1 MPPRYAA
8 AVTCPSCGTRFQAPV
23 QQVLDVRVE
32 PDVTSR
38 VLSGS
43 LNVARCPSCG
53 TGGALNLPFVYHDPA
68 KEVSLLYLPTDSGAD
83 MVARQKIAGR
93 LTRQLMDAMPPE
105 ERKGYLLQ
113 SETFI
118 TMESLVKRVLELE
131 GVSEEEM
138 ARSQSQRELVGTL
151 LQAPQEQWPELV
163 ADNEALIDE
172 GLFAFLEY
180 VVQMTQAGPQAGS
193 DTETI
198 EALHEYLVQQ
208 TDIGRA
214 LASRAEILR
223 GFAEDPSAES
233 LLEALIEAT
242 DDETISVLVQSGMP
256 LMDYSFF
263 QRLVGRIEE
272 GPAEEKS
279 ALQALRR
286 KILDVRDEI
295 VAAGEANVRDRS
307 VLLGKLLSTED
318 AVRMASSHLS
328 ELDDLFFTILGA
340 QLQEAQQR
348 GDQQAAEDLQRVATA
363 VNRVME
369 STMPPEMALTRR
381 LMAAPSDEALIEQLQ
396 AIRKLLTPR
405 FLQFLE
411 ALEGS
416 MREQGQ
422 EEGADRLMQ
431 IRAKAQEV
439 APGGTPQAEPQVASE
454 AAPSAPPAPPAESVQ
469 RSADGLERTPSGLII
484 ARR

>member
-1 MPPRYAA
+1 
-8 AVTCPSCGTRFQAPV
+8 
-23 QQVLDVRVE
+23 
-32 PDVTSR
+32 
-38 VLSGS
+38 
-43 LNVARCPSCG
+43 
-53 TGGALNLPFVYHDPA
+53 
-68 KEVSLLYLPTDSGAD
+68 
-83 MVARQKIAGR
+83 
-93 LTRQLMDAMPPE
+93 
-105 ERKGYLLQ
+105 
-113 SETFI
+113 
-118 TMESLVKRVLELE
+118 
-131 GVSEEEM
+131 
-138 ARSQSQRELVGTL
+138 
-151 LQAPQEQWPELV
+151 
-163 ADNEALIDE
+163 
-172 GLFAFLEY
+172 LEY
-180 VVQMTQAGPQAGS
+180 VVQMTQAGPQTGS

-272 GPAEEKS
+272 GLAEEKS

-307 VLLGKLLSTED
+307 VLLGKLLATED

-348 GDQQAAEDLQRVATA
+348 GDKQAAEDLQRVATA

-439 APGGTPQAEPQVASE
+439 APGGTPQAEPQAASVD
-454 AAPSAPPAPPAESVQ
+454 APSAPPAPSAESVQ

>member
-23 QQVLDVRVE
+23 QQILDVRVE
-32 PDVTSR
+32 PDVTNR

-43 LNVARCPSCG
+43 VNVARCPSCG
-53 TGGALNLPFVYHDPA
+53 TGGALNLPFIYHDPA
-68 KEVSLLYLPTDSGAD
+68 KEISLLYLPVDSGAD
-83 MVARQKIAGR
+83 MAARQKIAGR

-118 TMESLVKRVLELE
+118 TMESLIKRVLELE

-138 ARSQSQRELVGTL
+138 TRSQSQRELVATL
-151 LQAPQEQWPELV
+151 LQAPQERWPGLV

-193 DTETI
+193 NSETI

-223 GFAEDPSAES
+223 GFAEAPSAES
-233 LLEALIEAT
+233 LLAALIEAT
-242 DDETISVLVQSGMP
+242 DDETISVLVRSGMP
-256 LMDYSFF
+256 LMDYGFF
-263 QRLVGRIEE
+263 QRLVARIEDAAADE
-272 GPAEEKS
+272 KPALEV
-279 ALQALRR
+279 LRR

-328 ELDDLFFTILGA
+328 ELDDLFFTILGT
-340 QLQEAQQR
+340 QLQEAQKR

-363 VNRVME
+363 VNRAME

-381 LMAAPSDEALIEQLQ
+381 LMAAPSDEALMEQLQ
-396 AIRKLLTPR
+396 GIRKLLTPR

-411 ALEGS
+411 ALEES

-431 IRAKAQEV
+431 IRAKAQQV
-439 APGGTPQAEPQVASE
+439 APGGAPQADPQAAS
-454 AAPSAPPAPPAESVQ
+454 APAPPAPPAPPAKDAQ
-469 RSADGLERTPSGLII
+469 HSADGLERTPSGLII

>member
-8 AVTCPSCGTRFQAPV
+8 AVTCPSCGTKFQAPV

-43 LNVARCPSCG
+43 VNVAQCPSCG
-53 TGGALNLPFVYHDPA
+53 TGGALNLPFIYHDPA
-68 KEVSLLYLPTDSGAD
+68 KEKALLYLPVDAGAD

-93 LTRQLMDAMPPE
+93 LTRQLMDAMPAE
-105 ERKGYLLQ
+105 EKKGYLLQ
-113 SETFI
+113 PETFI
-118 TMESLVKRVLELE
+118 SLETLVKRVLELE

-163 ADNEALIDE
+163 SENEALIDE

-180 VVQMTQAGPQAGS
+180 VLQMTQAAPQAGS
-193 DTETI
+193 NTETI

-214 LASRAEILR
+214 LAARAEILR
-223 GFAEDPSAES
+223 GFAEDPSVES
-233 LLEALIEAT
+233 LLAALIEAT
-242 DDETISVLVQSGMP
+242 DDEMIKVLVQSGMP
-256 LMDYSFF
+256 LLDYGFF
-263 QRLVGRIEE
+263 QQLVGRIEE
-272 GPAEEKS
+272 ASAEEKS

-295 VAAGEANVRDRS
+295 AEAGEANIRDRS
-307 VLLGKLLSTED
+307 VLLGKLLSTD
-318 AVRMASSHLS
+318 DPVRMASSHLS
-328 ELDDLFFTILGA
+328 ELDDLFFAILGA
-340 QLQEAQQR
+340 QMQEVQQH

-363 VNRVME
+363 VNQVME
-369 STMPPEMALTRR
+369 DTMPPEIALTRR
-381 LMAAPSDEALIEQLQ
+381 LMAAPNDEVLMEQLQ

-416 MREQGQ
+416 LREQGQ
-422 EEGADRLMQ
+422 GEGADRLVR
-431 IRAKAQEV
+431 IRAMAQTV
-439 APGGTPQAEPQVASE
+439 ASGDAPQVAS
-454 AAPSAPPAPPAESVQ
+454 ASVPSAPPAESVQ
-469 RSADGLERTPSGLII
+469 RTADGEERTPSGLII

>member
-1 MPPRYAA
+1 
-8 AVTCPSCGTRFQAPV
+8 
-23 QQVLDVRVE
+23 
-32 PDVTSR
+32 
-38 VLSGS
+38 
-43 LNVARCPSCG
+43 
-53 TGGALNLPFVYHDPA
+53 
-68 KEVSLLYLPTDSGAD
+68 LLYLPADSGAD

>member
-43 LNVARCPSCG
+43 VNVARCPSCG

-68 KEVSLLYLPTDSGAD
+68 KEIALLYLPVDSGAD
-83 MVARQKIAGR
+83 MVARQKVAGQ
-93 LTRQLMDAMPPE
+93 LTRQLLDAMPPE
-105 ERKGYLLQ
+105 EKKGYLLQ
-113 SETFI
+113 PETFI
-118 TMESLVKRVLELE
+118 SLETLVKRVLDLE

-138 ARSQSQRELVGTL
+138 ARSQSQREFVGTL

-163 ADNEALIDE
+163 SENEALIDE
-172 GLFAFLEY
+172 GLFAFIEY
-180 VVQMTQAGPQAGS
+180 VLQMTQAAPQAGS
-193 DTETI
+193 DAATI

-214 LASRAEILR
+214 LAVRAETLR
-223 GFAEDPSAES
+223 GFAEDPTGES
-233 LLEALIEAT
+233 LLAALIEAA
-242 DDETISVLVQSGMP
+242 DDETIGVLVRSGMP
-256 LMDYSFF
+256 LMDYGFF
-263 QRLVGRIEE
+263 QQLVGRIEE
-272 GPAEEKS
+272 ASDEESS
-279 ALQALRR
+279 ALRVLRR
-286 KILDVRDEI
+286 KILDARDEI

-307 VLLGKLLSTED
+307 VLLGKLLSTKD
-318 AVRMASSHLS
+318 AVRMAGSHLS
-328 ELDDLFFTILGA
+328 ELDDLFFTVLGA

-348 GDQQAAEDLQRVATA
+348 NDQQAVADLQRVATA
-363 VNRVME
+363 VNQVME

-381 LMAAPSDEALIEQLQ
+381 LMAAPSDEVLMEQLQ
-396 AIRKLLTPR
+396 AIRQLLTPR

-411 ALEGS
+411 SLEGS

-431 IRAKAQEV
+431 IRAKAQQV
-439 APGGTPQAEPQVASE
+439 APGGAPQVAPQT
-454 AAPSAPPAPPAESVQ
+454 APANAPPAPPAESVQ
-469 RSADGLERTPSGLII
+469 RSADGQERTPSGLII